1 MSSAERNRTMKAAQ
15 RLFLSVFCA
24 FGMGA
29 KAPIQHLG
37 SGARARAPL
46 AALSSRTVTAHLR

>member
-15 RLFLSVFCA
+15 PLFVSVVCA

-37 SGARARAPL
+37 SGAKARARSPAVSL
-46 AALSSRTVTAHLR
+46 AV